1 MEARAMRSRQ
11 DKEPMKRS
19 QSAAIS
25 APKSA
30 EAEAYAYVLNRIRI
44 GELKPGARLRAED
57 IATQIGMSRM
67 PVREAFR
74 RLDTEGYVTIRPNRG
89 AIVTNYTFDEIQE
102 LFEIRSVLEGLAAR
116 LAAEHIGPAEI
127 EELRE
132 LLRRM
137 RKGQKNADD
146 WLTRHWAFHEYIC
159 KLSGRNRLVREIER
173 LHGALEPYLRLWFF
187 HANRP
192 VIAIRDHQDLLN
204 VIAKGDPDEAEAA
217 MREHVL
223 VTAPHIIGFL
233 ERRAPD

>member
-1 MEARAMRSRQ
+1 MRSKATARPS
-11 DKEPMKRS
+11 E
-19 QSAAIS
+19 ATT
-25 APKSA
+25 A
-30 EAEAYAYVLNRIRI
+30 EAEAYAFLLGRIRA

-57 IATQIGMSRM
+57 IASQIGMSRM

-89 AIVTNYTFDEIQE
+89 AVVTNHSFDEIQE

-116 LAAEHIGPAEI
+116 LASERIGEAEV
-127 EELRE
+127 EEMQE

-137 RKGQKNADD
+137 KKGQRNADD
-146 WLTRHWAFHEYIC
+146 WLSRHWALHEYIC
-159 KLSGRNRLVREIER
+159 RLSGRKRLVREIER

-192 VIAIRDHQDLLN
+192 VIAIRDHQQLIE
-204 VIAKGDPDEAEAA
+204 VVAGGDPSRAETA

-223 VTAPHIIGFL
+223 ITAPRIIAFL
-233 ERRAPD
+233 KRQQAA